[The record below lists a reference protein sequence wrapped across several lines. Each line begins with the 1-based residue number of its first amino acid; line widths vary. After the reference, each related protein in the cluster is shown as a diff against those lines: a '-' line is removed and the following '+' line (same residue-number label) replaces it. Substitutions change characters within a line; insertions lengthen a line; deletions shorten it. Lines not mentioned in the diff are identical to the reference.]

1 MPSISFFLNVGNN
14 FEIDEEKRFLIE
26 TNGVVDLVLKA
37 IRKYSPHP
45 STLNMKEKMKKDFL
59 TFGNISY

>member
-1 MPSISFFLNVGNN
+1 MSFLNVGNN

-37 IRKYSPHP
+37 IRKYSAHP
-45 STLNMKEKMKKDFL
+45 STLNMKER
-59 TFGNISY
+59 